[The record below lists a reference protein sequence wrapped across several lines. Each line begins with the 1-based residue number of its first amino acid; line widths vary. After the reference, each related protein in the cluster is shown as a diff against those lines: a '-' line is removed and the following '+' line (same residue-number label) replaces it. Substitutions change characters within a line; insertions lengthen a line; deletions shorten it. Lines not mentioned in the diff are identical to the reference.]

1 MALLVFFG
9 VLAVLL
15 VIGVPVGISLI
26 GCAIALMTFLGMFN
40 PSVIAQQM
48 VTASN
53 SAALMA
59 IPFFMFAGEIMARG
73 GLSKRIVDSANVFV
87 GRIRGGLGYV
97 AVLASIIFS
106 GLSGSAIADAAAL
119 GAILIPLMEQNG
131 YSKERSVGLI
141 CSASITAPI
150 IPPSIPMIVLGT
162 TVGLSISRLFMS
174 GIIPGIFIGI
184 CLMIAWSIVVRKD
197 GLTDQAHFEKGE
209 ARHILFTSIPAL
221 VLPIFIIVGIRFG
234 VFTPTEAGAFAVV
247 YAILICLFVYREL
260 NFKELM
266 DVCMEAAK
274 STSTVMLIVASA
286 SAVGWFITIAQIPKL
301 LISYAGPLIGHPML
315 LLFIINIFLFLMG
328 MVLDVSPNIL
338 IFAPVLFPLIE
349 AAGID
354 PYVFALI
361 MCFNLCLGLL
371 TPPVG
376 IVLYIGCSITNLPLG
391 RIVKGVIPFLVIQV
405 VILILFILFP
415 GIFITAPLNLLM

>member
-9 VLAVLL
+9 ILAVLL
-15 VIGVPVGISLI
+15 VIGIPVGFALV
-26 GCAIALMTFLGMFN
+26 GCAIGLMIFLGMFD

-59 IPFFMFAGEIMARG
+59 IPFFMFAGEIMAKG
-73 GLSKRIVDSANVFV
+73 GLSRKIVDSSKVVV

-97 AVLASIIFS
+97 AILASIIFS

-119 GAILIPLMEQNG
+119 GAILIPLMEENG
-131 YSKERSVGLI
+131 YSKERSVGVI

-174 GIIPGIFIGI
+174 GLIPGVFIGL
-184 CLMIAWSIVVRKD
+184 CLMVMWTVVVRKD
-197 GLTDQAHFEKGE
+197 GYNDKAVFAKGE
-209 ARHILFTSIPAL
+209 ASKIIISSIPAL
-221 VLPIFIIVGIRFG
+221 LMPIFIIVGIRMG

-247 YAILICLFVYREL
+247 YAIFVCLFVYKEID
-260 NFKELM
+260 FKGLLE
-266 DVCMEAAK
+266 VCMESAK
-274 STSTVMLIVASA
+274 STSSVMLIVASA
-286 SAVGWFITIAQIPKL
+286 SAVGWLITIAQIPQLIIQYMHPLIVHPALL
-301 LISYAGPLIGHPML
+301 LIV
-315 LLFIINIFLFLMG
+315 INIFLFLMG

-338 IFAPVLFPLIE
+338 IFAPVLFPVIE

-354 PYVFALI
+354 PYFFGLI
-361 MCFNLCLGLL
+361 MVLNLCIGLL

-376 IVLYIGCSITNLPLG
+376 IVLYIGCGITNLPLG
-391 RIVKGVIPFLVIQV
+391 RVVKGVMPFLLLQ
-405 VILILFILFP
+405 ILILFAFMLCP
-415 GIFITAPLNLLM
+415 SLITVPLNILT